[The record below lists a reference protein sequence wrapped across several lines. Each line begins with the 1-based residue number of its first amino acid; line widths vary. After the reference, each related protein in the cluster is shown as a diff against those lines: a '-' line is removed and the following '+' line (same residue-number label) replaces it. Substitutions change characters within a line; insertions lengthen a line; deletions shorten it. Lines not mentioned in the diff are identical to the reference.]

1 MSKIL
6 PVVTACLLAT
16 TMGASASS
24 IPEKASVCSGC
35 HGQDGMGQPNIA
47 PMIAGLNANYLN
59 TQIELFLSGER
70 QNVVMQGMAKELSD
84 PAVRKEVMDYFANL
98 PSYEFTNPE
107 QRGDQ
112 ADIRNPYR
120 KLIFQGDWDRNIPA
134 CATCHGTSGMGVDKF
149 PRLAS
154 QHADYLKTQLMA
166 WKNGTRSGDPL
177 NMMGTIAKNLT
188 DEEIENFSYYFAS
201 LRY

>member
-1 MSKIL
+1 
-6 PVVTACLLAT
+6 
-16 TMGASASS
+16 MGASASS
-24 IPEKASVCSGC
+24 IPEKVSVCSGC

-84 PAVRKEVMDYFANL
+84 PAVRKAVMDYFANL

-134 CATCHGTSGMGVDKF
+134 CATCHGASGMGVDKF

-188 DEEIENFSYYFAS
+188 DEEIENLSYYFAS

>member
-6 PVVTACLLAT
+6 PVVVACLLAT

-84 PAVRKEVMDYFANL
+84 PAD
-98 PSYEFTNPE
+98 
-107 QRGDQ
+107 
-112 ADIRNPYR
+112 
-120 KLIFQGDWDRNIPA
+120 
-134 CATCHGTSGMGVDKF
+134 
-149 PRLAS
+149 
-154 QHADYLKTQLMA
+154 
-166 WKNGTRSGDPL
+166 
-177 NMMGTIAKNLT
+177 
-188 DEEIENFSYYFAS
+188 
-201 LRY
+201 

>member
-1 MSKIL
+1 MS
-6 PVVTACLLAT
+6 V
-16 TMGASASS
+16 SASS
-24 IPEKASVCSGC
+24 IPEKAGVCSGC
-35 HGQDGMGQPNIA
+35 HGQDGMGQANIA

-59 TQIELFLSGER
+59 SQIELFLSGER
-70 QNVVMQGMAKELSD
+70 QNAVMQGMAQEVSD
-84 PAVRKEVMDYFANL
+84 PSIRKEVLEYYANL

-107 QRGDQ
+107 KRGDQ
-112 ADIRNPYR
+112 ANILSPYR

-134 CATCHGTSGMGVDKF
+134 CATCHGASGMGVDKF

-154 QHADYLKTQLMA
+154 QHADYLKAQLMA

-177 NMMGTIAKNLT
+177 NMMSTIAKNLT
-188 DEEIENFSYYFAS
+188 DKEIENLSYYFAS